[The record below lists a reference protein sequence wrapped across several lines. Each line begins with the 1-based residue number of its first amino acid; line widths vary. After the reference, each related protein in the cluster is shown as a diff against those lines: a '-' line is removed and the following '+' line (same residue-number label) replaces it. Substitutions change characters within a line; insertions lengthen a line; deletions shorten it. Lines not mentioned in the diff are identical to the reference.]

1 MTNHSRNDDDMTA
14 ENEKITRLDL
24 ENKFRALQEDLQ
36 GRVESRKESLL
47 AVAATV
53 GTVVVVGAYLLG
65 RRRGRRRSRR
75 VEFRGF

>member
-1 MTNHSRNDDDMTA
+1 MNDGA
-14 ENEKITRLDL
+14 EKITRKDL
-24 ENKFRALQEDLQ
+24 EEKFRALQDDLQ

-65 RRRGRRRSRR
+65 RRRGRRRGRR

>member
-1 MTNHSRNDDDMTA
+1 MNDGA
-14 ENEKITRLDL
+14 EKITRKDL
-24 ENKFRALQEDLQ
+24 EEKFRALQDDLH

-65 RRRGRRRSRR
+65 RRRGRRRGRR